1 MNTNETYIV
10 KAPGKLVLLGEYA
23 VLEQGVPAVA
33 ASLSKE
39 IYCYIRESDEI
50 IFTSKRI
57 NISKVKFKYEDK
69 KVKLLSNVDE
79 IDVLSFSQN
88 AMEIAL
94 RYLEE
99 KGFTLKNFEINI
111 LSDLSKK
118 YGVKYGFGSSAAVTV
133 SIIGAILYVHGVEIN
148 NNANR
153 NVIFKLSSIAH
164 FISQGSGSGV
174 DVAASTF
181 GGLFVYKSYTSEW
194 LREKINNMTSIQDL
208 VNEKWEHFSYQKIM
222 YLFDMFLCVG
232 FTGKS
237 ASTRHFIKAV
247 NEMRKTEEG
256 QAFYDKF
263 LKTSQSIIKLFL
275 LGIKDANKEA
285 INKAITANRNLLKEL
300 SAQSGIE
307 METPAL
313 TKLIQIAKKYGVSA
327 KFSGAGGGDCGY
339 TIVYDNKIESLVKE
353 DWKRNGIEPV
363 DLKIEETGVC
373 EINFAVE
380 GSNDGTL

>member
-1 MNTNETYIV
+1 MNTNETFIV

-23 VLEQGVPAVA
+23 VLEKGIPAVVSA
-33 ASLSKE
+33 ISKE
-39 IYCYIRESDEI
+39 IYCYIRENDEI

-99 KGFTLKNFEINI
+99 MGFTLKNFEINI

-133 SIIGAILYVHGVEIN
+133 SIIGAILYLHGVEIN

-164 FISQGSGSGV
+164 FLSQGSGSGV

-194 LREKINNMTSIQDL
+194 LKEKISNMKSIREL
-208 VNEKWEHFSYQKIM
+208 VNDNWEYFSYQKIV
-222 YLFDMFLCVG
+222 YLFDLFLCVG

-237 ASTRHFIKAV
+237 ASTKHFIQAV
-247 NEMRKTEEG
+247 NELRKTEEG
-256 QAFYDKF
+256 SQFYSKF
-263 LKTSQSIIKLFL
+263 IKTSESIVKLFL
-275 LGIKDANKEA
+275 LGIKDGNKEA
-285 INKAITANRNLLKEL
+285 INKAIIANRNLLREL
-300 SAQSGIE
+300 SNQSRVE
-307 METPAL
+307 METPSL

-339 TIVYDNKIESLVKE
+339 TIVYDNKVESLVKE

-363 DLKIEETGVC
+363 DLKIEEVGVC
-373 EINFAVE
+373 EINFADE
-380 GSNDGTL
+380 GSSGGAI